1 MRRMLA
7 GCLIASC
14 AAWIGP
20 RAVAEPRAGDEDDAA
35 KLVESAERDARA
47 RRYAEA
53 RATYQKLAR
62 KFPGTPEGLLG
73 ERRSKASA
81 FLGWDWIKR
90 TGPSSNRLDVV
101 WMGDGWEFESLK
113 DFDNLA
119 QDASVVLLR
128 DEVFREYANYLN
140 LARAILVSA
149 QNGVDG
155 FGRDYDTPLGA
166 HTTGTFAGH
175 VGVDQGKVRTMLAE
189 LPEHDGQAI
198 VFVRNGVLG
207 TGGGGVAVIGGREM
221 KTMVHEFGHSFGGLH
236 DEYQTQQ
243 GHGGGGVPNDIN
255 VSSTGD
261 KTKVPW
267 AHWIAAKHPQ
277 VGAYEGAA
285 GQVRGAWR
293 PTASGC
299 VMDSAESF
307 CPVCREALVLRIHE
321 HVDPI
326 DSATPTPQAQRIKVP
341 YKVGDE
347 PLRIEVRTMRPAT
360 HALEVEWFVLPE
372 RHFARTGNGPS
383 VRDDDGGEPRG
394 GRRAGRPLA
403 DLHAKP
409 AAVSRGRADGLHA
422 LVVSRADYEP
432 GIWRVVCRVKDTT
445 ALRGEKYPWVLKDE
459 RGLLQ
464 SERGWWI
471 EIPPR

>member
-1 MRRMLA
+1 MWAWMWLLLCTSSADEEA
-7 GCLIASC
+7 GKLI
-14 AAWIGP
+14 
-20 RAVAEPRAGDEDDAA
+20 
-35 KLVESAERDARA
+35 ESAERDARSK
-47 RRYAEA
+47 RYAEA

-62 KFPGTPEGLLG
+62 KYPGTPEGALG
-73 ERRSKASA
+73 ERRSQPSA
-81 FLGWDWIKR
+81 FLGWDWVKQ
-90 TGPSSNRLDVV
+90 TGPSSNRLDIV

-119 QDASVVLLR
+119 SDAATVLLR
-128 DEVFREYANYLN
+128 DEVMREYANYLN
-140 LARAILVSA
+140 LRRAILVSA

-175 VGVDQGKVRTMLAE
+175 VGVDHSKVKRMLAE
-189 LPEHDGQAI
+189 IPEHDGQAI

-207 TGGGGVAVIGGREM
+207 TGGGGTAVIGGREM
-221 KTMVHEFGHSFGGLH
+221 KTMVHEFGHSFGQLH

-243 GHGGGGVPNDIN
+243 GHGGGGVPNDVN

-261 KTKVPW
+261 TTKVPW
-267 AHWIAAKHPQ
+267 AHWITAKHPQ

-293 PTASGC
+293 PTAAGC
-299 VMDSAESF
+299 IMDSAAAF
-307 CPVCREALVLRIHE
+307 CPVCREHLVLRLYE
-321 HVDPI
+321 YVDPI
-326 DSATPTPQAQRIKVP
+326 DSVTPEPQAQRIKVP

-347 PLRIEVRTMRPAT
+347 PLRLTVQVMRPAT
-360 HALEVEWFVLPE
+360 HTLEVEWYVLPE

-383 VRDDDGGEPRG
+383 VRDDDGGQPAIGKRG
-394 GRRAGRPLA
+394 TKPLA

-409 AAVSRGRADGLHA
+409 SATSKGKSDGLHTLA
-422 LVVSRADYEP
+422 ITQQDYEP
-432 GIWRVVCRVKDTT
+432 GVWRVVCRVKDTT
-445 ALRGEKYPWVLKDE
+445 RLRGEKFPWVLKDE

-471 EIPPR
+471 EIPAR